1 MTVTE
6 KFADYALELK
16 KKLEDAGL
24 RVEADVRNEKIG
36 YKLREARNQRVNYMC
51 VIGEREVEDGTLSVR
66 SSKEG
71 ELGTLSTE
79 DFIARLLEEIKE
91 KRM

>member
-1 MTVTE
+1 M
-6 KFADYALELK
+6 
-16 KKLEDAGL
+16 
-24 RVEADVRNEKIG
+24 RNEKIG